1 VETVGSL
8 TLIGAGGE
16 AAVFFDEDTQQV
28 IKLSGP
34 PARCNFGWVIRRSP
48 EGILTLAPDNL
59 DEILDR
65 LSLFEALLSSG
76 ISTPSVS
83 SSPETVAFES
93 PKNLIEAR
101 LPLRMLGS

>member
-28 IKLSGP
+28 IKLSGH

-83 SSPETVAFES
+83 SSPETLAFES
-93 PKNLIEAR
+93 PKNLIEAG
-101 LPLRMLGS
+101 LPLRMLES